1 MFLWNN
7 LHQNRISRENV
18 QLKNFSTKWNEIL
31 GSIYIITL
39 NNVRLWDF
47 LGPGCNMYQAGYN
60 WLTWKLRYMTLKK
73 LSLEIQIN
81 VMQLIFEAINDKS
94 SIVKSVTTAK
104 EDKFL
109 LVVKDR

>member
-1 MFLWNN
+1 
-7 LHQNRISRENV
+7 
-18 QLKNFSTKWNEIL
+18 
-31 GSIYIITL
+31 
-39 NNVRLWDF
+39 
-47 LGPGCNMYQAGYN
+47 
-60 WLTWKLRYMTLKK
+60 MTLKK

-109 LVVKDR
+109 LVVKDRWIKNSLKIKGNVEMVGILKT